1 MELKKMQ
8 QKSLKKNAIFNFI
21 KSFMNIVFPII
32 SFPYASRILLPEGIG
47 KVNFANSII
56 EYFTMIA
63 VLGVNTYA
71 AREASK
77 IRDDKEKLSKFTKEI
92 LLFNFISTAIA
103 YILFIFCL
111 FFLEKFSDYKILLII
126 CSTKIL
132 FFTLGTNWLF
142 TAKEEFGYIT
152 LRHTAFQVISLILLF
167 SFVHT
172 ADDYLI
178 YAGIGIFS
186 NVGAN
191 IFNFIYARKFVNLR
205 QKSTIELKKH
215 AKPIFTFFGV
225 SFAGK
230 INSVL
235 DKTMLGFLA
244 GNACV
249 GFYSAAIKINEMII
263 ELITS
268 TVSSFMPRTSYLL
281 EQNDYEEYSQLV
293 SKVLKI
299 TCFFSFPAT
308 AGLFVLSR
316 QLILLFSGEKYLP
329 ALGTMQLL
337 TLMIISQTLNSFL
350 NNLII
355 TPQRKEKFL
364 LYAQITALILNM
376 TLNYFFISKWGVFG
390 AGLATLIV
398 ETTLPMVKLIPSW
411 KYINNKKNFISLMKS
426 LLGTLVMLLIISKL
440 SVYISNFF
448 LCTIVITI
456 VGTIIYALIELLLR
470 NEPAFF
476 VLKMLKIKA

>member
-1 MELKKMQ
+1 MQ
-8 QKSLKKNAIFNFI
+8 QKSLKLNAVFNFI

-71 AREASK
+71 AREAAK

-92 LLFNFISTAIA
+92 LLFNFISTAVA
-103 YILFIFCL
+103 YILFIICFI
-111 FFLEKFSDYKILLII
+111 FIERFSEYRTLLII

-152 LRHTAFQVISLILLF
+152 LRHTIFQGLSLCLLF
-167 SFVHT
+167 SLVHKSE
-172 ADDYLI
+172 DYLI

-191 IFNFIYARKFVNLR
+191 IFNFIYARKFVNLH
-205 QKSTIELKKH
+205 QKSTLELKKH

-225 SFAGK
+225 SCASK

-235 DKTMLGFLA
+235 DTTMLGFLT
-244 GNACV
+244 GNTSV
-249 GFYSAAIKINEMII
+249 GFYSAAIKINQMVI

-281 EQNDYEEYSQLV
+281 EQNKSYEYQQLV

-299 TCFFSFPAT
+299 TCFFSFPAA

-316 QLILLFSGEKYLP
+316 PLILLFSGKNYLP
-329 ALGTMQLL
+329 ATSTMQLL
-337 TLMIISQTLNSFL
+337 TLMILSQTINSFL

-364 LYAQITALILNM
+364 LYAQIIALILNL

-398 ETTLPMVKLIPSW
+398 ETTLPIVKLIPSW
-411 KYINNKKNFISLMKS
+411 KHIKDITNLLSLLKS
-426 LLGTLVMLLIISKL
+426 LTGTIVMFFVISKI
-440 SVYISNFF
+440 SVLFKNNF
-448 LCTIVITI
+448 LCIITTTVIGIVL
-456 VGTIIYALIELLLR
+456 YAVIETLLR
-470 NEPAFF
+470 NEPAFI
-476 VLKMLKIKA
+476 VLNLLKNKRK